1 MELWTSAHGR
11 TLIPAT
17 ILMIIFSLVLRH
29 FLIKKDLKHRMIPF
43 QILAVILFIIEIG
56 KQIDSF
62 ADGSYDLYHLPF
74 HFCSLFIFMLPISA
88 FYSGKHRETVFSVT
102 SAICSSVFLLMMIY
116 PNLIYSAGNIEN
128 YFTEYQSFHTVTFH
142 NIVIFEFF
150 IIIALN
156 LNEPKPKRDLL
167 PVILFMVGFSLVAAV
182 MAQILKTNYAN
193 MYTCNIPPLESVR
206 LAVQNAC
213 GYVPAQIL
221 YVTIVALLQI
231 AFTVMAYYF
240 YLLFKIQKTKKSE

>member
-1 MELWTSAHGR
+1 MELWTSAHGI
-11 TLIPAT
+11 TLIPTT
-17 ILMIIFSLVLRH
+17 ILMLLFSLILRH
-29 FLIKKDLKHRMIPF
+29 FLIKKELKYRMIPF

-62 ADGSYDLYHLPF
+62 SDGHYDLYHLPF
-74 HFCSLFIFMLPISA
+74 HFCSLFIFMLPLSA
-88 FYSGKHRETVFSVT
+88 FYKGKHREAVFSVT
-102 SAICSSVFLLMMIY
+102 AAICSSVFLLMMIY
-116 PNLIYSAGNIEN
+116 PNLIYSAYNVEN
-128 YFTEYQSFHTVTFH
+128 YFSEYQSFHTVTFH
-142 NIVIFEFF
+142 NIVILEFF
-150 IIIALN
+150 MIIALK
-156 LNEPKPKRDLL
+156 LNEPKPRRDLL

-182 MAQILKTNYAN
+182 MAQVLKTNYAN

-221 YVTIVALLQI
+221 YVTIVSILQI

-240 YLLFKIQKTKKSE
+240 YLLFKIKKEKSE